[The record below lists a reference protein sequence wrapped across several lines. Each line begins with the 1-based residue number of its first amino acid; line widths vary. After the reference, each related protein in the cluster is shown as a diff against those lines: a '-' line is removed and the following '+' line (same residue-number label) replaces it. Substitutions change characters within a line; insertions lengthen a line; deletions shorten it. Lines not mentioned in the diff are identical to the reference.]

1 MSSGPLLLIGLV
13 YVIETGSVMLQV
25 TYFKWTKKRYGEG
38 RRIFRMTPFHH
49 HLELG
54 GLSGNGQNWSEWK
67 VDAFMW
73 TIALV
78 TSVMHSCSSHTYKN
92 RRWACPSSFC

>member
-1 MSSGPLLLIGLV
+1 
-13 YVIETGSVMLQV
+13 
-25 TYFKWTKKRYGEG
+25 
-38 RRIFRMTPFHH
+38 MTPFHH

-54 GLSGNGQNWSEWK
+54 GLSGNGRNWSEWK

-78 TSVMHSCSSHTYKN
+78 TSVVTLVPFSTYKTTVGLPIVFTDQRDFGRLEN
-92 RRWACPSSFC
+92 DS

>member
-1 MSSGPLLLIGLV
+1 MDQ
-13 YVIETGSVMLQV
+13 ETLRGKDV
-25 TYFKWTKKRYGEG
+25 
-38 RRIFRMTPFHH
+38 RIFRMTPFHH

-73 TIALV
+73 SIALV
-78 TSVMHSCSSHTYKN
+78 TSVVTLVFSTYKTTVGLPIVFLLTQ
-92 RRWACPSSFC
+92 RDFAG